1 MAENSGV
8 RDSVDAILEQ
18 WHRER
23 PDLAVAPVGVI
34 TRLARVR
41 GHLDTAL
48 TEVFAGFDL
57 TPADFQVL
65 VNLRRTGSP
74 YQLGQ
79 ARLMDSLGL
88 TSGTVSVRLA
98 RLEQLGVVVREPDPD
113 DRRSY
118 TVRLTDS
125 GLQLFDRI
133 APEHLASED
142 RLLSAL
148 DPGEQE
154 QLAALLRKLLV
165 SFESTGP
172 DAARYRGAT
181 LEPARIARRTRAL
194 VGLSDRTGLL
204 VTRVGPGSP
213 ADRAG
218 IRAGD
223 LITHRGAEQV
233 RGGADLASGGDGP
246 VALRLLRADE
256 PFETTVDPTTPAQDS
271 V

>member
-1 MAENSGV
+1 MEDNSGV

-18 WHRER
+18 WHHER
-23 PDLAVAPVGVI
+23 PDLAVAPVGVV

-41 GHLDTAL
+41 GHLDLAL
-48 TEVFAGFDL
+48 AEVFAGFDL

-65 VNLRRTGSP
+65 VHLRRAGSP

-88 TSGTVSVRLA
+88 TSGTVSVRLT
-98 RLEQLGVVVREPDPD
+98 RLEQRGVVVREPDPD
-113 DRRSY
+113 DKRSY

-148 DPGEQE
+148 GPDEQA

-165 SFESTGP
+165 SFERVGP
-172 DAARYRGAT
+172 HAARIWGAT
-181 LEPARIARRTRAL
+181 LEPARIARQTRAL
-194 VGLSDRTGLL
+194 VGLTDRTGLL
-204 VTRVGPGSP
+204 VTRVDPDSP
-213 ADRAG
+213 ADRAD

-223 LITHRGAEQV
+223 LITHRGAAQV
-233 RGGADLASGGDGP
+233 RTTADLAAPDDRP
-246 VALRLLRADE
+246 VPLRLLRADE
-256 PFETTVDPTTPAQDS
+256 PFETTVDPTTPLDS
-271 V
+271 A